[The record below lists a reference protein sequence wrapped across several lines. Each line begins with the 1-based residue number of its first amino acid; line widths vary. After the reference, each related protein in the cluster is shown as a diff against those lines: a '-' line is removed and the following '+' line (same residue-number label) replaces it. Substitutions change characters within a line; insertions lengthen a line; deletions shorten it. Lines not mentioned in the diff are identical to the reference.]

1 MSHDMPLREIP
12 DEHLERMDALR
23 GDTPR
28 VEFVR
33 RALKEVL
40 FPERPRDDELP
51 FGIEPVIDGNGTVP
65 FTFIDLFAGIG
76 GFRCGLTAVGGRCVK
91 TYEWDRWAVKTYKHW
106 YGVDEEEVTEGD
118 FTEIDPAGIPDHD
131 VFAAG
136 FPCQPFSLA
145 GVSKKKS
152 LGRLHGFDDPDQGNL
167 FFAICRA
174 IEAKEPPVVFLEN
187 VKNLTTHDRGNT
199 WKVIESS
206 LVDRGYHIFS
216 QVIDASGWVP
226 QHRERIFIVAFRKAI
241 FGPDKDQIGFRFPD
255 PPAERPLGVRQFRD
269 ILEPEPVPEKYR
281 LSDRL
286 WQYLQD
292 YKEKHRKAGNGFG
305 YGIADLDGVSRTM
318 SARYHKDGSE
328 ILIQPDPGENP
339 RRLTPREAALLQGF
353 DDDYA
358 SMYNHPHGFP
368 EQKEFKVSD
377 TQAYRQFGNAVSPKV
392 VEAIAREIVPVLRDA
407 VFRSGTLLSKRLYR
421 REAA

>member
-1 MSHDMPLREIP
+1 MPHDMPLRDIS
-12 DEHLERMDALR
+12 DEDWDRMDALR

-33 RALKEVL
+33 RALKREL

-51 FGIEPVIDGNGTVP
+51 FGIQPVIDGTGTVP
-65 FTFIDLFAGIG
+65 FTFVDLFAGIG

-91 TYEWDRWAVKTYKHW
+91 TYEWDRFAVKTYRHW
-106 YGVDEEEVTEGD
+106 YGVDEEEVVDGD
-118 FTEIDPAGIPDHD
+118 FTGIDPAGIPDHD
-131 VFAAG
+131 VLAAG

-167 FFAICRA
+167 FFAICEA
-174 IEAKEPPVVFLEN
+174 IEVKKPPVVFLEN
-187 VKNLTTHDRGNT
+187 VKNLTSHDRGNT
-199 WKVIESS
+199 WKVIERS
-206 LVDRGYHIFS
+206 LEDLGYHVFS

-226 QHRERIFIVAFRKAI
+226 QHRERIFIVAFRKKT
-241 FGPDKDQIGFRFPD
+241 FGPDKAQIGFRFPD
-255 PPAERPLGVRQFRD
+255 PPAERPLGVRRFRD
-269 ILEPEPVPEKYR
+269 ILEPEPDMEKYQ
-281 LSDRL
+281 LSDAL

-292 YKEKHRKAGNGFG
+292 YKEKHQKAGNGFG
-305 YGIADLDGVSRTM
+305 YGIADPDGVSRTM

-339 RRLTPREAALLQGF
+339 RRLTPREAARLQGF

-358 SMYNHPHGFP
+358 RMCGHPDGFP
-368 EQKEFKVSD
+368 QVVSD

-407 VFRSGTLLSKRLYR
+407 VFRTEHRTLLSKRRYR
-421 REAA
+421 KEAA

>member
-1 MSHDMPLREIP
+1 MPLRDIP
-12 DEHLERMDALR
+12 DEDWERMDALR

-28 VEFVR
+28 EEFVR

-40 FPERPRDDELP
+40 FPERPRVDELP
-51 FGIEPVIDGNGTVP
+51 FGTEPVIDGNGTVP
-65 FTFIDLFAGIG
+65 FTFVDLFAGIG
-76 GFRCGLTAVGGRCVK
+76 GFRCGLTAVGGKCVK
-91 TYEWDRWAVKTYKHW
+91 TYEWDKFAAKTYRRW
-106 YGVDEEEVTEGD
+106 YGVDEEEVVEGD

-131 VFAAG
+131 VLAAG

-145 GVSKKKS
+145 GVSKKQS

-174 IEAKEPPVVFLEN
+174 IEAKKPPVVFLEN
-187 VKNLTTHDRGNT
+187 VKNLTSHDRGNT
-199 WKVIESS
+199 WKVIERS
-206 LVDRGYHIFS
+206 LVDLDYHVFS
-216 QVIDASGWVP
+216 QVIDASAWVP
-226 QHRERIFIVAFRKAI
+226 QHRERIFIVAFRKAT
-241 FGPDKDQIGFRFPD
+241 FGPEKDQIDFRFPD
-255 PPAERPLGVRQFRD
+255 PPAERPRFKD
-269 ILEPEPVPEKYR
+269 ILEPEPVPEIYR
-281 LSDRL
+281 LSDAL

-305 YGIADLDGVSRTM
+305 YGIADPFGVSRTM

-328 ILIQPDPGENP
+328 ILIRHDPGENP

-358 SMYNHPHGFP
+358 RMYDHPDGFP
-368 EQKEFKVSD
+368 QVVSD

-392 VEAIAREIVPVLRDA
+392 VEAIAREIVPILRDA
-407 VFRSGTLLSKRLYR
+407 VFRSGHRTLLSKRLYR